1 MSAPKLSADR
11 IEWLAKIAGMIGSAH
26 DGEVAAAARKL
37 AEALASDDLTLS
49 DVIRGYCPQQAVQ
62 QPPRAYPASAQD
74 FYRDP
79 AEFRRKEPRHRA
91 HIEACL
97 GAMDLTDWEH
107 DFLISIRSAATL
119 SDKQKAILA
128 RLYNRALDTVA
139 A

>member
-1 MSAPKLSADR
+1 MTVSLKADR
-11 IEWLAKIAGMIGSAH
+11 IERLAKIAGMIGSAH

-37 AEALASDDLTLS
+37 IEALASDGLTLS
-49 DVIRGYCPQQAVQ
+49 ELVRGYRPQTVS
-62 QPPRAYPASAQD
+62 PPSTAYAATARD

-91 HIEACL
+91 HVDSCLAAIEL
-97 GAMDLTDWEH
+97 SEWEH
-107 DFLISIRSAATL
+107 DFLISIRSAPTL